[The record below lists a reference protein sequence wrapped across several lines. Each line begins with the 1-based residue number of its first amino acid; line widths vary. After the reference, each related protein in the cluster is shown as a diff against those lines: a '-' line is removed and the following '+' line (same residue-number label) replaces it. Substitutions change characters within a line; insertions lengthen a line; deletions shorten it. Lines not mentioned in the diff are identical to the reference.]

1 MAGLTKTQVGRVCN
15 VVRERLGLGALCVE
29 IDFPACACEEDA
41 DRFAATFIYYSGWRC
56 RMEYL
61 PHFFAQTRQRQLEII
76 VHEHLHLLMHPI
88 EQVLLRC
95 RDEWCKPSKLSE
107 LETSAHLASE
117 TAVDHATGPVYRLL
131 EPHIQKALRKGSK

>member
-1 MAGLTKTQVGRVCN
+1 MAGLTKAQVCRVCD

-29 IDFPACACEEDA
+29 IDFPPQDED
-41 DRFAATFIYYSGWRC
+41 DEYRFASTFIYYSGWRC

-61 PHFFAQTRQRQLEII
+61 PHFFKQTGRRQLEII